1 MLFLNLS
8 FFKIFGKYL
17 DKSVSNYFLF
27 TEIIDLEIYKD
38 KSEII
43 ANIFSNKNII
53 PKKIINQTENILKQ
67 KLNLNYFYIITKY
80 SPELF
85 NEKYFEEIIFYLIS
99 QGVPV
104 KGLLDNAT
112 VSFNN
117 NILDIKLSQGGEEFF
132 NITGCAQKIKNI
144 ILQEF
149 NLNIKINFSG
159 NLNLDTKSYKNILDN
174 NINNNSKNILDN
186 KDQDN
191 NKKMILNNKILDNN
205 KNQKIILDNNNSCQ
219 VLLGKKISKSPVAIE
234 KIQEEIP
241 KITICGEVFYNRF
254 ISSKNNKKFIFV
266 FYVTDQT
273 SSITCK
279 TIVNN
284 NNNFIET
291 FNKIQPG
298 VSVLMSGK
306 VYFDDFDHELEFKPS
321 DINIISKLDKKDLS
335 ETKRVELHAHTNMS
349 AMDGVASAEQ
359 LINFAHKLGHTSVA
373 ITDHG
378 VVQSYPEAAQALL
391 KINKN
396 LEDSK
401 KFIVIYGIE
410 SYLVNNILKIQDKNN
425 NKNNNKFIIFD
436 VETTGL
442 NASVERI
449 TEIGAVK
456 IIDNKIV
463 DKFSCFVN
471 PKKPIPP
478 RITKLTGITN
488 EMVKDAPD
496 ESIAIPKFFE
506 FCEDFILVAHNAQ
519 FDMRFIISAANRL
532 NLETNYSYIDTV
544 AVCRSFFP
552 NLKNH
557 KLDTVVNYLNLGGFN
572 HHRACDDAKILAEI
586 FLKLKSKTNITDWI
600 INNSNQDNNYYN
612 KNNYKNITE
621 PSEIKKMPT
630 YHCIILVKNKTGL
643 KNLYKLVSISHLDY
657 FYKKPRM
664 PQSEINNLREGLLI
678 GSACESGYLYRA
690 IINGESFES
699 LCEIASFYDFLEI
712 QPLGNNN
719 FMIRNGVVN
728 SEEQLKQYNKIIV
741 EIGEKLKIPVVAT
754 GDVHFVNK
762 SDSQYRSVLMAGQGY
777 SDFDNQAPLYF
788 KTTEEMLDEFSYLG
802 SEKALEVVVKNTNMI
817 SDMIESIEP
826 IPSGTYTPSIP
837 GSEDSLKEITYQ
849 KAREI
854 YGDPL
859 PEIVKNR
866 LSKEL
871 DSIIKHGFA
880 VLYIIAQKLVK
891 KSVDDGY
898 LVGSRGS
905 VGSSFVA
912 TMAGISE
919 VNPLEPHYV
928 CPNCKNS
935 EFILDG
941 SVGSGYDLPD
951 KNCPVCGA
959 KYKQDGQNIPFE
971 TFLGFDGDK
980 APDIDLN
987 FSGEYQIK
995 SHKYTEELF
1004 GKTHVFKAGTISTV
1018 AQKTAFGFVKKFL
1031 QLKNIST
1038 NRAEE
1043 QRLTNGITG
1052 VKRTTGQHPGGMVVI
1067 PSDYEVFDFTPVQ
1080 HPADDKESGVVTTHF
1095 DFHSLHDTILK
1106 LDILGHDVPTMYKYL
1121 EDLTNIKV
1129 SEIPMNDKNVTRLF
1143 TSSSPMK
1150 IDLSDVDCGT
1160 GSLALPEMGTKF
1172 VRQMLTEA
1180 KPQNFSDLLQISG
1193 LSHGTDVWLGNAQ
1206 ELIKNKTCS
1215 ISEVIGTRDSIMTYL
1230 IYKGLEPKDAF
1241 NIMEITRKGKASSLL
1256 NKDYIDKMKA
1266 CKVPDWYIDSCK
1278 KIKYMFPKAHAAA
1291 YITSAIRLGYYKLY
1305 YPLEF
1310 YSTFLT
1316 VRQGEFDVEA
1326 ALSGLDLIKIRFKD
1340 LRSKGSDRNVKE
1352 EELYYVLQIIYEIL
1366 SRGCEFLPVDLYKS
1380 EAFIYKIENNK
1391 IRLPFSALKG
1401 IGLVAAQNLYNA
1413 ARQGEYIS
1421 IEDISQRAKVSK
1433 TVIDAMKQ
1441 FGVLSGLQD
1450 TNQLTFF

>member
-1 MLFLNLS
+1 MLFFNLS
-8 FFKIFGKYL
+8 FLKVFGKYL
-17 DKSVSNYFLF
+17 DDSVSNYFLSSK
-27 TEIIDLEIYKD
+27 IIDLEIYKN
-38 KSEII
+38 KSEIVS
-43 ANIFSNKNII
+43 NIFSNQNII
-53 PKKIINQTENILKQ
+53 PKKIINEAENILKQ
-67 KLNLNYFYIITKY
+67 KLDLNHFYIITKY
-80 SPELF
+80 SPDLF
-85 NEKYFEEIIFYLIS
+85 NEKYFDEIIYYLIS

-104 KGLLDNAT
+104 KGLLDITNIN
-112 VSFNN
+112 FNN
-117 NILDIKLSQGGEEFF
+117 NILDIKLSHGGEEFL
-132 NITGCAQKIKNI
+132 NTTSCAQKIKNLI
-144 ILQEF
+144 FQEF
-149 NLNIKINFSG
+149 NLNININFSG
-159 NLNLDTKSYKNILDN
+159 ILNLDENLYKNILDN
-174 NINNNSKNILDN
+174 N
-186 KDQDN
+186 
-191 NKKMILNNKILDNN
+191 NN
-205 KNQKIILDNNNSCQ
+205 KNQEQKIILDNNIITNNKNQKKINSCQ
-219 VLLGKKISKSPVAIE
+219 VLFGKKISNPPVSIDT
-234 KIQEEIP
+234 IQEETS
-241 KITICGEVFYNRF
+241 KITIFGEVFF
-254 ISSKNNKKFIFV
+254 KKIISTKKNNKFIFI
-266 FYVTDQT
+266 FYITDNT

-279 TIVNN
+279 TILDNK
-284 NNNFIET
+284 FLDA

-298 VSVLMSGK
+298 ISVLMSGK
-306 VYFDDFDHELEFKPS
+306 VYFDDFDKEFEFKPS
-321 DINIISKLDKKDLS
+321 DINIISKSDKKDLA
-335 ETKRVELHAHTNMS
+335 EIKRVELHAHTNMS
-349 AMDGVASAEQ
+349 AMDGIPSAEQ
-359 LINFAHKLGHTSVA
+359 LVKFAHNLGHKSVA

-378 VVQSYPEAAQALL
+378 VVQSFPEAAQALL

-396 LEDSK
+396 LEDQK
-401 KFIVIYGIE
+401 KFKIIYGIE
-410 SYLVNNILKIQDKNN
+410 AYLVNNILKIQNQNN
-425 NKNNNKFIIFD
+425 NKNYNNFIIFD

-449 TEIGAVK
+449 TEIGAIK

-471 PKKPIPP
+471 PKKPIPY

-496 ESIAIPKFFE
+496 ESVIIPEFFKF
-506 FCEDFILVAHNAQ
+506 CQDFVLVAHNAS
-519 FDMRFIISAANRL
+519 FDMRFILAAASRL
-532 NLETNYSYIDTV
+532 NLKTNFCYIDTV
-544 AVCRSFFP
+544 AICRSLFP

-557 KLDTVVNYLNLGGFN
+557 KLDTIVNYLNLGGFN
-572 HHRACDDAKILAEI
+572 HHRACDDAKVLAEI
-586 FLKLKSKTNITDWI
+586 FLKIKPKIN
-600 INNSNQDNNYYN
+600 INNWILDNSSQIKNQEQNNFY
-612 KNNYKNITE
+612 NYKNIID
-621 PSEIKKMPT
+621 PNEIKKMPT

-643 KNLYKLVSISHLDY
+643 KNLYKLVSISHIDY

-664 PQSEINNLREGLLI
+664 PQSEINKLRDGLVI
-678 GSACESGYLYRA
+678 GSACESGHLYRS
-690 IINGESFES
+690 IINGENFET

-719 FMIRNGVVN
+719 FMIRNGIVSN
-728 SEEQLKQYNKIIV
+728 EEQLKQYNKIIV
-741 EIGEKLKIPVVAT
+741 KIGEKLKIPVVAT
-754 GDVHFVNK
+754 GDIHFINK

-788 KTTEEMLDEFSYLG
+788 KTTQEMLDEFSYLG
-802 SEKALEVVVKNTNMI
+802 AEKAYEVVVKNTNMI
-817 SDMIESIEP
+817 SDIIEEIEP

-837 GSEDSLKEITYQ
+837 GSDESLEKITYQ
-849 KAREI
+849 KAKEI
-854 YGDPL
+854 YGNPL
-859 PEIVKNR
+859 PEIVNNR

-871 DSIIKHGFA
+871 SSIIKHGFS

-891 KSVDDGY
+891 KSEDDGY

-951 KNCPVCGA
+951 KICPICNS

-995 SHKYTEELF
+995 SHRYTEELF

-1018 AQKTAFGFVKKFL
+1018 AQKTAFGFAKKFL
-1031 QLKNIST
+1031 ELKNISA
-1038 NRAEE
+1038 NRAQE

-1052 VKRTTGQHPGGMVVI
+1052 IKRTTGQHPGGMVVI
-1067 PSDYEVFDFTPVQ
+1067 PSEYEVYDFTPVQ
-1080 HPADDKESGVVTTHF
+1080 HPADDKESGVITTHF

-1121 EDLTNIKV
+1121 EDLTRKKV
-1129 SEIPMNDKNVTRLF
+1129 SDIPMNDREVTKLF
-1143 TSSSPMK
+1143 TSPSPMN
-1150 IDLSDVDCGT
+1150 IDLSEVDCET

-1172 VRQMLTEA
+1172 VRQMLIDA

-1230 IYKGLEPKDAF
+1230 IYKGLDPKDAF

-1256 NKDYIDKMKA
+1256 DKNYIDKMKS
-1266 CKVPDWYIDSCK
+1266 CNVPDWYIESCK

-1291 YITSAIRLGYYKLY
+1291 YVTSAIRLGFYKLY

-1340 LRSKGSDRNVKE
+1340 LSSKGSDRNIKE
-1352 EELYYVLQIIYEIL
+1352 EELYYVLQIIYEII

-1380 EAFIYKIENNK
+1380 EAYVYKIENNK

-1413 ARQGEYIS
+1413 AKKGEYIS
-1421 IEDISQRAKVSK
+1421 VEDIAQRAKVSK
-1433 TVIDAMKQ
+1433 TVIEIMRQ
-1441 FGVLSGLQD
+1441 FGLLSELQE